1 MEGHTATKRKRFMYQ
16 NEMLSRIMVIWE
28 MVYAA
33 FTIYVKKKKRFRFMH
48 ALCMH
53 RMSEKIPKSD
63 NISYSWGDQK

>member
-1 MEGHTATKRKRFMYQ
+1 
-16 NEMLSRIMVIWE
+16 

-33 FTIYVKKKKRFRFMH
+33 FTIYVKKKRFRFMH

-63 NISYSWGDQK
+63 NISYS